1 MATVPNRW
9 GLLLFAPLKR
19 AIQRRFRGIFQ
30 IALRAGRRAGIALRL
45 HGFRSPFEQ
54 PDLWKK
60 LWIAFCE
67 KSCNST
73 GFLLAKLQG
82 FLVMGL
88 SRLDS
93 MDFRNSTARRATAGT
108 DCRRGAR

>member
-9 GLLLFAPLKR
+9 GLLLFAPPKR

-82 FLVMGL
+82 FLVTVVTL
-88 SRLDS
+88 LNSTN
-93 MDFRNSTARRATAGT
+93 FCKSTARRATT
-108 DCRRGAR
+108 VTV